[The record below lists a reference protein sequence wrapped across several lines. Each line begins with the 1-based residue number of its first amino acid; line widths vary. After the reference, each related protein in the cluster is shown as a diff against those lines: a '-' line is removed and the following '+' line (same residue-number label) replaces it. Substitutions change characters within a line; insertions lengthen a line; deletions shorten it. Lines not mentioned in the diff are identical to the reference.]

1 MLHGMVECPRTPPSL
16 LKRPSPATFNPCQPQ
31 KLSYTCLTYHQ
42 STSKDDIRWHIEQVK
57 WHIYH
62 ELIEK
67 VNDSHID
74 PPFHPY
80 PTHWLPNR
88 GTFSHKRMANTAAPP
103 SVPCHSTQAPWL
115 LYMMTL
121 DTTQPSSPFSLAHE
135 TLAHQGQH
143 WIHANQRDIVHW
155 IHANQRDIVHWI
167 HANQSCND
175 FAPWIFT
182 QSNQLLPTSND
193 HC

>member
-1 MLHGMVECPRTPPSL
+1 MAYISWTNRKSEWLSH
-16 LKRPSPATFNPCQPQ
+16 RPSS
-31 KLSYTCLTYHQ
+31 L
-42 STSKDDIRWHIEQVK
+42 
-57 WHIYH
+57 
-62 ELIEK
+62 
-67 VNDSHID
+67 
-74 PPFHPY
+74 HPY

-103 SVPCHSTQAPWL
+103 SVPCHSTQTPWL

-121 DTTQPSSPFSLAHE
+121 DTTQPSSSFSLAHE

-167 HANQSCND
+167 HVNQRDIDHWIHANQSCND